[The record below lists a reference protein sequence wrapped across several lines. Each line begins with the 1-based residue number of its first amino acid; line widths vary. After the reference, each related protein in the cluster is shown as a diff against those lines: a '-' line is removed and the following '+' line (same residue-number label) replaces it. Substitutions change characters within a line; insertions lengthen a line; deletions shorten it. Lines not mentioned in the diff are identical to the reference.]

1 LLETVREVNRR
12 IAEADPDLLPA
23 NRTVEEISAE
33 RHGAIRLGRPD
44 ELRDMGRFF
53 ACLNMFPVNFYNL
66 AEAGAKSQPVISTA
80 FRPLQDADHRIFCS
94 LLMPECFPPDVRK
107 RVESALAERRIF
119 TPELLG
125 LMQKME
131 AEGAFGGIDTE
142 AFIAEAKQLFGW
154 RGEARDRALYRDL
167 VGAKLNIA
175 ADIACFPN
183 PHLNHL
189 TPNSLDIDAL
199 YAEMSQR
206 LKGPYAHLPHRGMK
220 DSIEGPPRRNAP
232 ILLRQTAYN
241 ALDEAVRFV
250 DASGDEANAVHRAR
264 FGEIEQRGVAL
275 TPKGR
280 ALYDEAIA
288 DPDPETAFA
297 RIPDSFEELRR
308 DDLAYFRSSGNGH
321 EPVRYEDFLPDQRRR
336 HLRLQPRPVRHPHGR
351 CPGGQFHSG
360 SPRGIPR
367 SPNRRRVRPVCGS
380 RDQCPGHDTC
390 LHCDGLPYNPPC
402 PKHPAA
408 HPIQDSDP
416 IEQLTRYYGIG
427 EHRFLLKTIK

>member
-1 LLETVREVNRR
+1 MTISKNILRKRLFAALSDLYAREVPLYDKLLETVREVNTRV
-12 IAEADPDLLPA
+12 AEENPDLLPA
-23 NRTVEEISAE
+23 NRSVEEISAE

-80 FRPLQDADHRIFCS
+80 FRPLKDADHRIFCS
-94 LLMPECFPPDVRK
+94 LLMPECFPPDVRR
-107 RVESALAERRIF
+107 RVESALAGRRIF

-125 LMQKME
+125 LIQKME
-131 AEGAFGGIDTE
+131 AEGALAEDDAE

-154 RGEARDRALYRDL
+154 RGKARDRALYEQL
-167 VGAKLNIA
+167 VGARLNIA

-199 YAEMSQR
+199 YAEMTQR

-220 DSIEGPPRRNAP
+220 DSIEGPPRREAP

-241 ALDEAVRFV
+241 ALDEAVRFI
-250 DASGDEANAVHRAR
+250 DAPDGEAEAVHRAR
-264 FGEIEQRGVAL
+264 FGEIEQRGIAL

-297 RIPDSFEELRR
+297 RIPDSFEALRQNG
-308 DDLAYFRSSGNGH
+308 LAYFRSDGNAH
-321 EPVRYEDFLPDQRRR
+321 EPVRYEDFLPISAAGIFASNLGQYGTRMEGAPEVSFTQE
-336 HLRLQPRPVRHPHGR
+336 RLEGYLEVP
-351 CPGGQFHSG
+351 
-360 SPRGIPR
+360 IA
-367 SPNRRRVRPVCGS
+367 NAYELYAKAA
-380 RDQCPGHDTC
+380 TT
-390 LHCDGLPYNPPC
+390 PPT
-402 PKHPAA
+402 
-408 HPIQDSDP
+408 QTQNS
-416 IEQLTRYYGIG
+416 
-427 EHRFLLKTIK
+427 LL